1 MKAYEGMDGNYYVG
15 YQEVFK
21 YNPADRLD
29 HQYAGKHLRALSL
42 KLALILMHRSAA
54 KRTTL

>member
-1 MKAYEGMDGNYYVG
+1 MKAYEGMDLNYYVG

-21 YNPADRLD
+21 CNLADRLD
-29 HQYAGKHLRALSL
+29 HQYAGKHLRILSL
-42 KLALILMHRSAA
+42 KLALILGHRKAA